1 MLVDDPRRAVVTP
14 LRSAVTRDQSEIDEI
29 KIGLQQRYEELH
41 AEYEQAL
48 VETQVLSRLHL
59 ADAAGDDDA
68 DIGTKTSE
76 RECELSVVR
85 SISERRE
92 QVSTALQRLDDG
104 AYGWCERCGG
114 PIPVERLAVFPWATS
129 CVRCKQL
136 LERRAS

>member
-1 MLVDDPRRAVVTP
+1 MLVDDTRGVVAP
-14 LRSAVTRDQSEIDEI
+14 LRGGAGRTQADTEAIRA
-29 KIGLQQRYEELH
+29 GLQERYDELQ
-41 AEYEQAL
+41 AEYEHA
-48 VETQVLSRLHL
+48 VISTQQLSRAHL
-59 ADAAGDDDA
+59 ADTAGDDDA

-76 RECELSVVR
+76 RERELSVLR

-92 QVSTALQRLDDG
+92 QVQSALRRLADG

-129 CVRCKQL
+129 CVACKQL

>member
-1 MLVDDPRRAVVTP
+1 MLVEDTRGAVAP
-14 LRSAVTRDQSEIDEI
+14 LRGGAGRAQADIDAIRE
-29 KIGLQQRYEELH
+29 GLQERYDELH
-41 AEYEQAL
+41 AEYEHA
-48 VETQVLSRLHL
+48 VIETQRLSRAHL
-59 ADAAGDDDA
+59 ADTAGDDDA

-76 RECELSVVR
+76 RERELSVVR

-92 QVSTALQRLDDG
+92 QVEIALRRLADG

-129 CVRCKQL
+129 CVACKQR